1 MPRRRAFGFVLLA
14 LWLLPLLTFAAQPPA
29 GEDTRGE
36 LTAVLEELW
45 NLRLRNDLSTR
56 LALGMPI
63 TQLPDV
69 SEKQARETADQTRR
83 LLERLER
90 IDGAVLSHEDWLSLE
105 IARWELRQ
113 AATLQGHF
121 WLQPQLTMSSL
132 PLRHIHSALSAL
144 PLRSR
149 ADLDNY
155 LGLVRQY
162 PGVVRE
168 LRKNF
173 ETARSK
179 GIVPPQDMIDV
190 IVQILHTFV
199 RPPAEAPLRVTEERL
214 AESRQ
219 EGATDEQIDAFETE
233 LQRLIRAEINP
244 ALVEL
249 VDAVATAR
257 LQAPERTG
265 LGQYPGGEA
274 AYRDLVR
281 YHTSLDVTP
290 EDVHRIGLA
299 EVDRIDQRMAELRK
313 RLGFQG
319 TRAGFHQKI
328 RTDPRFLARTPDEVG
343 ERLMA
348 PVRRIE
354 PKVEKYFLRV
364 PKAPHGVKRLDP
376 AFEGSTLTFGM
387 YEVPTPVSPAGLYR
401 FNGSDL
407 SQRPLMNA
415 AALIYHELVPGHHFQ
430 VSLQMENE
438 SLPPFRRLSY
448 HTAFVEGWAEY
459 ASELGG
465 EMGLYSDPFDEYGR
479 LGMDMFL
486 SNRLVVDTG
495 MNLLGWPRE
504 KAIRYMLDHVLES
517 ETQIVSETLR
527 YSADMPGQALG
538 YKMGS
543 RKIRELRTRAETALG
558 KKFDLRRFHEA
569 VLASGSMPLTVLE
582 KHIDGWIAEEK
593 KRS

>member
-1 MPRRRAFGFVLLA
+1 MHRLRSFGFALLVLSL
-14 LWLLPLLTFAAQPPA
+14 LLPLLTFAAQPPA
-29 GEDTRGE
+29 GEDVRRE

-56 LALGMPI
+56 LALGLPI

-69 SEKQARETADQTRR
+69 SEKQARETAGHARR

-90 IDGAVLSHEDWLSLE
+90 IDGAALLHEDWLSLE
-105 IARWELRQ
+105 IARWECRQ
-113 AATLQGHF
+113 TATLQSHF
-121 WLQPQLTMSSL
+121 WLQPQLAMSSL
-132 PLRHIHSALSAL
+132 PLRHIHTVLAALQ
-144 PLRSR
+144 LRSR

-179 GIVPPQDMIDV
+179 GIVPPRDMIDV

-199 RPPAEAPLRVTEERL
+199 RPPAEGPLWVAEERL

-219 EGATDEQIDAFETE
+219 EGATDEQIDAFQTE

-249 VDAVATAR
+249 VDAVAAAR
-257 LQAPERTG
+257 PQAPERTG

-290 EDVHRIGLA
+290 EEVHRIGLA

-313 RLGFQG
+313 RLGFSG
-319 TRAGFHQKI
+319 TRTEFHQKI
-328 RTDPRFLARTPDEVG
+328 RTDPRFLAKTPDEVG

-348 PVRRIE
+348 PVRKIE

-364 PKAPHGVKRLDP
+364 PKAPYGVKRLDP
-376 AFEGSTLTFGM
+376 AFEGGTFTFGM
-387 YEVPTPVSPAGLYR
+387 YEVPTPISPAGLYR

-430 VSLQMENE
+430 INLQMENE

-543 RKIRELRTRAETALG
+543 RKLRELRTRAETALG
-558 KKFDLRRFHEA
+558 KKFDLRRFHDA
-569 VLASGSMPLTVLE
+569 VLAPGSMPLTVLE
-582 KHIDGWIAEEK
+582 KHIDWWIAEEK
-593 KRS
+593 KP

>member
-1 MPRRRAFGFVLLA
+1 MHRHRAFGFSLLA
-14 LWLLPLLTFAAQPPA
+14 LMLPLLTFAAQPPA
-29 GEDTRGE
+29 GEDARRE
-36 LTAVLEELW
+36 LTAILDEFW

-56 LALGMPI
+56 LALGLPI

-69 SEKQARETADQTRR
+69 SEKQARETADHTRR

-90 IDGAVLSHEDWLSLE
+90 IDGAALPHEDWLSLE
-105 IARWELRQ
+105 IARWECRQ
-113 AATLQGHF
+113 AAALQNHF
-121 WLQPQLTMSSL
+121 WLHPQLTMSSL
-132 PLRHIHSALSAL
+132 PLRHIHTVLAAL
-144 PLRSR
+144 PLHSR

-168 LRKNF
+168 LGKNF

-179 GIVPPQDMIDV
+179 GILLPRDMIDV
-190 IVQILHTFV
+190 VVPVLRAFLRKPEEGPLWV
-199 RPPAEAPLRVTEERL
+199 AETRL
-214 AESRQ
+214 DGPRK
-219 EGATDEQIDAFETE
+219 EGATSEQIAAFQTE
-233 LQRLIRAEINP
+233 LRRLITAEINP
-244 ALVEL
+244 ALQEL
-249 VDAVATAR
+249 ADAVAATR
-257 LQAPERTG
+257 PQAPERTG
-265 LGQYPGGEA
+265 LSQYPGGEA

-290 EDVHRIGLA
+290 EEVHRIGLA

-313 RLGFQG
+313 RLGFPG
-319 TRAGFHQKI
+319 TRAEFHQKI

-354 PKVEKYFLRV
+354 PMVEKYFLRI
-364 PKAPHGVKRLDP
+364 PKAPYGVKRLDP
-376 AFEGSTLTFGM
+376 AFEGSTFTFGM
-387 YEVPTPVSPAGLYR
+387 YEVPTPISPAGLYR

-430 VSLQMENE
+430 INLQMENE
-438 SLPPFRRLSY
+438 ALPPFRRLNY

-465 EMGLYSDPFDEYGR
+465 EMGLYSDPYDEYGR

-486 SNRLVVDTG
+486 STRLVVDTG

-517 ETQIVSETLR
+517 EMQIVSETLR

-543 RKIRELRTRAETALG
+543 RKLRELRGRAEKALG
-558 KKFDLRRFHEA
+558 EKFDLRRFHDA
-569 VLASGSMPLTVLE
+569 VLAPGSMPLTVLE
-582 KHIDGWIAEEK
+582 KHIDWWIAEEK
-593 KRS
+593 KP